1 MSQRKN
7 NRLLFSSRV
16 LSVSIATLLAATQVA
31 ANIEATP
38 TGEQEATS
46 FEAAPSKAVNVHE
59 WLSTV
64 LGNTL
69 DGLNLDEAH
78 ALAADRVPGFAGLR
92 SMPDGSTGVQFARGV
107 GLEGAMRASDAK
119 RRGDLKRGGDMYAK
133 MLDGVGKNTK
143 VSVVSFDARQLL
155 NWKRIAIAAS
165 DAIMWVDIDH
175 QTNRL
180 HLGIDKNIASEKFT
194 AIEQILNRLGIP
206 FEAMNSEP
214 AEMMQ
219 PVQSVGSGIQT
230 TPPPLRGGSQISWV
244 DTSEGG
250 SFVCSVSAPAIRNGV
265 AGFITA
271 SHCGNDTYQLTGTT
285 FGSPNSNSNN
295 VGSESVDPNGFSC
308 SLGTGFGACRNS
320 DAAFVTSSST
330 TLGSLWVISPSTLQ
344 TIRVRTFNG
353 STDYQSAGTTVN
365 KSGRTTGTTSGTVTR
380 DCVDTRVGGSPNYVV
395 LCANFTN
402 ARVDGGDSG
411 GTWYAVS
418 GGSTATY
425 YGVTSFKDGSGN
437 GGYSPF
443 GQVKRDL
450 GSLRLF

>member
-1 MSQRKN
+1 MSQRN
-7 NRLLFSSRV
+7 DNRHLISARILGA
-16 LSVSIATLLAATQVA
+16 SIAALFAATQVV
-31 ANIEATP
+31 ANSEAIP
-38 TGEQEATS
+38 ANEQEATS
-46 FEAAPSKAVNVHE
+46 FEASPSKAVNVHE
-59 WLSTV
+59 WLGNV

-78 ALAADRVPGFAGLR
+78 ALAADRIPGFAGLR
-92 SMPDGSTGVQFARGV
+92 AMPDGSTGVQFARGT
-107 GLEGAMRASDAK
+107 GLESAMRASDAK
-119 RRGDLKRGGDMYAK
+119 RRGDLKRGGDMYAS
-133 MLDGVGKNTK
+133 MLDAVGKNTK

-155 NWKRIAIAAS
+155 DWKRIAITAS

-180 HLGIDKNIASEKFT
+180 HLGIDKDIAPEKF
-194 AIEQILNRLGIP
+194 AAVEKILNRLGIP

-219 PVQSVGSGIQT
+219 PVQAVGGGIRT

-250 SFVCSVSAPAIRNGV
+250 SFVCSVSAPATRNGV

-285 FGSPNSNSNN
+285 FGSPNANSNN
-295 VGSESVDPNGFSC
+295 VGAESVDPTGFSC
-308 SLGTGFGACRNS
+308 TLGSGFGACRNS

-330 TLGSLWVISPSTLQ
+330 TFGSLWVISPTSLQ
-344 TIRVRTFNG
+344 TTRVRTFNG
-353 STDYQSAGTTVN
+353 STDYQSAGTVVN
-365 KSGRTTGTTSGTVTR
+365 KSGRTTGTTSGSVTR

-418 GGSTATY
+418 GASTATY

-443 GQVKRDL
+443 GQIKRDL
-450 GSLRLF
+450 GSLRIF